1 MKTFTYKK
9 RIEVETTIN
18 VPTITFVAEKVRV
31 STGDSSWSAMGYVPR
46 FNGLT
51 AKEYGKEIGSYDA
64 MWKMLEAYVAET
76 FSKKTGYGAGY
87 GSVDYHVYAGK
98 DINMPELPKIDRD
111 FNDDH
116 ADLVNMFKG
125 L

>member
-1 MKTFTYKK
+1 MKTFTYMK
-9 RIEVETTIN
+9 RVEVETTIN

-31 STGDSSWSAMGYVPR
+31 STGDRSWSAMGYVPR
-46 FNGLT
+46 FNDLT
-51 AKEYGKEIGSYDA
+51 PKEYGEEMGNYNA

-76 FSKKTGYGAGY
+76 FSKKTDYGAGY
-87 GSVDYHVYAGK
+87 GSVDYHVYSGK
-98 DINMPELPKIDRD
+98 DINMPELPKVDRE

>member
-31 STGDSSWSAMGYVPR
+31 STGDSSWSALGYVPR

-51 AKEYGKEIGSYDA
+51 SSEYGKEMGNYDA
-64 MWKMLEAYVAET
+64 MWKMLEAYVEKT
-76 FSKKTGYGAGY
+76 FGRWKGY
-87 GSVDYHVYAGK
+87 GSVDYHVYSGK
-98 DINMPELPKIDRD
+98 DIDMPELPKIDRE